1 MTVRIL
7 LADDHPL
14 IRAGVQSVLS
24 RIPDFTLVGE
34 ATNGD
39 EAQDMGLALQPDI
52 LILDL
57 SMPGLSADEVVRSLK
72 SANSDVKVIIL
83 TAYKDDACIRNLVAL
98 NVSGYV
104 LKDEMPESLLRAIE
118 AVMRGDSWFSKEIVQ
133 SLIQEKKTKVVGVE
147 QVHLTPREMD
157 VLLLIAIGKTDL
169 EIGEELRLSKSTVRS
184 HVQSIL
190 EKFECENRV
199 QATYKAL
206 KQGMLANIF

>member
-7 LADDHPL
+7 LADDHSL

-57 SMPGLSADEVVRSLK
+57 SMPGLSADEVVGSLK

-83 TAYKDDACIRNLVAL
+83 TAYKDDARIRNLIAL

-133 SLIQEKKTKVVGVE
+133 SLVQEKETKVVGVE

-157 VLLLIAIGKTDL
+157 VLLLIAVGKTDL

-206 KQGMLANIF
+206 KQGMLVNIF

>member
-24 RIPDFTLVGE
+24 RASDFILVGE

-39 EAQDMGLALQPDI
+39 EAQEMGLVLQPDI

-57 SMPGLSADEVVRSLK
+57 SMPGLSADEVVGSFK
-72 SANSDVKVIIL
+72 SANSDLKIIIL
-83 TAYKDDACIRNLVAL
+83 TAYKDDVRIRNLIAL

-118 AVMRGDSWFSKEIVQ
+118 AFMQGDSWFSKEIVQ
-133 SLIQEKKTKVVGVE
+133 SLVQEKETKGVSEE
-147 QVHLTPREMD
+147 QIHLTPREMD
-157 VLLLIAIGKTDL
+157 VLLLIAVGKTDL

-206 KQGMLANIF
+206 KKGMLVNIL